1 MNLTLLDA
9 IPLDTDLVSDY
20 PALVKLGDHLFEEIA
35 SHAKITNKYR
45 GKEALKL
52 TLINLYKG
60 YRRRRVVRY
69 SRNKNF
75 YSSGSRYHPI
85 CILGQR

>member
-1 MNLTLLDA
+1 MPLFLLDA
-9 IPLDTDLVSDY
+9 TPLDTDLVSDY

-52 TLINLYKG
+52 VLINLYKG
-60 YRRRRVVRY
+60 FRRGRAVRSPMATSKWGMNSLSMSKERR
-69 SRNKNF
+69 
-75 YSSGSRYHPI
+75 
-85 CILGQR
+85 